1 MVLPRTVHRKADNVA
16 GIRKSENVNGS
27 FRVRFEGETK
37 DTWIRF
43 QDLVE
48 THTEVPAPSA
58 KAPNY
63 KAVEPKNPFIVNLQK
78 GLQDRQKQA
87 AQTFPRVH
95 RPVVNPS
102 AVDNEDERVVEEG
115 HFAELDQPAENVPNT
130 KVTSLEMKPPT
141 AVERDDEPIASMDKD
156 KQELQLPTPP
166 GSPMKRTTIS
176 KEEEEMYQRIL
187 DESIEA
193 HFTRKMYR
201 ALAPLCEVV
210 SGLFQ
215 VFMVLV
221 AILNVV
227 WSFVRVYIIC
237 VGVSAIVGGHSQ
249 NMTSFYRYCN
259 QTFYDTVNQT
269 REIHNHLLF
278 TDQVPNV
285 CMSNHTG
292 IYCER
297 RDLEIVQP
305 QETRIVDVQPIPMP
319 FMRGSYTY
327 TRTHVDEA
335 NETTL
340 SYDASSLTTMN
351 MQRVKQSAPYL
362 ISLCMNPLTNP
373 AVLYVVLYGQTAN

>member
-1 MVLPRTVHRKADNVA
+1 MALPRTVHRKADNVA
-16 GIRKSENVNGS
+16 GIRKSENVNGR

-43 QDLVE
+43 QELVE

-63 KAVEPKNPFIVNLQK
+63 KAAEPKNPFVVSLQK

-87 AQTFPRVH
+87 ARTSTCVPC
-95 RPVVNPS
+95 PVVNPP
-102 AVDNEDERVVEEG
+102 AVDNEDERVGEEG
-115 HFAELDQPAENVPNT
+115 AQQPKQPAEIVPNT
-130 KVTSLEMKPPT
+130 KDTSLETEPPT
-141 AVERDDEPIASMDKD
+141 AVERDDEPIASMDND

-166 GSPMKRTTIS
+166 GSPLKSTTIS

-193 HFTRKMYR
+193 HLTRKMYQ
-201 ALAPLCEVV
+201 AIAPLCEIV

-215 VFMVLV
+215 VVMVLV

-237 VGVSAIVGGHSQ
+237 VGVSAIVGGHTQ

-259 QTFYDTVNQT
+259 QTLYDTVNQT
-269 REIHNHLLF
+269 REIHNHLSF

-305 QETRIVDVQPIPMP
+305 QETRIVDVQPMP
-319 FMRGSYTY
+319 FMRGSYTF
-327 TRTHVDEA
+327 TGTHDEEA

-351 MQRVKQSAPYL
+351 MQRVKQSVPYL

>member
-16 GIRKSENVNGS
+16 GIRKSENVNGR

-43 QDLVE
+43 QELVE

-87 AQTFPRVH
+87 AQTFPRVP

-115 HFAELDQPAENVPNT
+115 AQQPAENVPNT
-130 KVTSLEMKPPT
+130 KVTSSEMALEPL
-141 AVERDDEPIASMDKD
+141 ADAERNDEPVALMDN

-166 GSPMKRTTIS
+166 GSPMKSTTIS

-193 HFTRKMYR
+193 HLTRKMYR
-201 ALAPLCEVV
+201 ALAPLCEIV

-215 VFMVLV
+215 VVMVLV

-237 VGVSAIVGGHSQ
+237 VGVSAIVGGHTQ

-259 QTFYDTVNQT
+259 QTLYDTVNQT
-269 REIHNHLLF
+269 REIHNHLSF

-305 QETRIVDVQPIPMP
+305 QETRIVDVQPMPMP
-319 FMRGSYTY
+319 FMRGSYTF
-327 TRTHVDEA
+327 TGTHVDEA

-373 AVLYVVLYGQTAN
+373 AVLYVVLYGQTSN